1 MATFDAIQKM
11 IQNQQELASYFPE
24 DIFKY
29 VNDSLDILGN
39 QLTGDYFIE
48 YLQTVSSA
56 IKDALIEEKQDVQ
69 A

>member
-1 MATFDAIQKM
+1 M